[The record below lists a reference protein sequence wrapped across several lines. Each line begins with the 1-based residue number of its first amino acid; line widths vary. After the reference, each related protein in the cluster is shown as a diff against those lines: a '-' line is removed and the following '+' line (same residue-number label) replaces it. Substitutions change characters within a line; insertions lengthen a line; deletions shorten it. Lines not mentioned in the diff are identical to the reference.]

1 MESIFIK
8 QGIVIRVL
16 LEKWRNYGIIDEK
29 MPDLGRNDLQR
40 NAGEKKM
47 KKILDLITAEITQ
60 AFVDCGYD
68 AKYGK
73 VTLSNRPDLCEY
85 QCNGAMAAAKEYKK
99 APKIC
104 TVVLTLTVRKN
115 IMALN
120 QIGTKMYTYKMCN
133 F

>member
-60 AFVDCGYD
+60 AMMQNTERLLYLTDRIFVNTS
-68 AKYGK
+68 
-73 VTLSNRPDLCEY
+73 VTEQWQL
-85 QCNGAMAAAKEYKK
+85 
-99 APKIC
+99 PK
-104 TVVLTLTVRKN
+104 N
-115 IMALN
+115 
-120 QIGTKMYTYKMCN
+120 TKRHRL
-133 F
+133 

>member
-68 AKYGK
+68 AKYGN
-73 VTLSNRPDLCEY
+73 VTLLTDGSLRYVIQGQWQL
-85 QCNGAMAAAKEYKK
+85 QKSTKK
-99 APKIC
+99 HR
-104 TVVLTLTVRKN
+104 L
-115 IMALN
+115 
-120 QIGTKMYTYKMCN
+120 
-133 F
+133 

>member
-47 KKILDLITAEITQ
+47 KKILDLITAEITLI
-60 AFVDCGYD
+60 F
-68 AKYGK
+68 
-73 VTLSNRPDLCEY
+73 T
-85 QCNGAMAAAKEYKK
+85 
-99 APKIC
+99 KIRS
-104 TVVLTLTVRKN
+104 VR
-115 IMALN
+115 
-120 QIGTKMYTYKMCN
+120 
-133 F
+133 

>member
-1 MESIFIK
+1 
-8 QGIVIRVL
+8 
-16 LEKWRNYGIIDEK
+16 

-73 VTLSNRPDLCEY
+73 VTPEALVEMRPT
-85 QCNGAMAAAKEYKK
+85 KK
-99 APKIC
+99 VSAR
-104 TVVLTLTVRKN
+104 L
-115 IMALN
+115 
-120 QIGTKMYTYKMCN
+120 
-133 F
+133 